1 VIQSRD
7 FFLTLNVMA
16 PELIIQLIATLIGT
30 GGLVAL
36 FLITEKKAAAQLAN
50 TEKVNE
56 QWQLIVAQKERDF
69 LALNQKYEA
78 ATDKIDKLYDINTDL
93 RTQLD
98 AVNTNFAVSQ
108 LMRCYV
114 TKCTRRVPPFG
125 STEEIKQFMDKKEKP

>member
-1 VIQSRD
+1 M
-7 FFLTLNVMA
+7 T
-16 PELIIQLIATLIGT
+16 PELIIQLISALFGT
-30 GGLVAL
+30 GGIVAL
-36 FLITEKKAAAQLAN
+36 FLIIEKKAAAQLAN

-78 ATDKIDKLYDINTDL
+78 ATEKIDKLYDINTDL

-114 TKCTRRVPPFG
+114 TNAPDGYPRSAVR
-125 STEEIKQFMDKKEKP
+125 KK

>member
-1 VIQSRD
+1 
-7 FFLTLNVMA
+7 MA

-78 ATDKIDKLYDINTDL
+78 ATDKIDKL
-93 RTQLD
+93 
-98 AVNTNFAVSQ
+98 
-108 LMRCYV
+108 
-114 TKCTRRVPPFG
+114 
-125 STEEIKQFMDKKEKP
+125 